1 MRHHTRLT
9 AAAIAV
15 GLVATACSG
24 SHNSGTAS
32 TTSTTSAT
40 TSATTT
46 SGAATTTTSASAS
59 SDLQRL
65 IPTPANT
72 EKTDGPDSL
81 HDNGIR
87 MHFLVNGSPT
97 DVMPAYKTSLEGMS
111 WTVTVENSSNGGG
124 GGGATYTGTNGN
136 AYGVFSGGGY
146 HGTTD
151 VHACVWPAK
160 PSNTDCGRD
169 RNR

>member
-1 MRHHTRLT
+1 MRCHTRLT

-15 GLVATACSG
+15 GLVATACGG
-24 SHNSGTAS
+24 SHNSSTAT
-32 TTSTTSAT
+32 TTSTTSTT

-46 SGAATTTTSASAS
+46 SAPATATTTASANA
-59 SDLQRL
+59 DLQRL
-65 IPTPANT
+65 IPTPVNT
-72 EKTDGPDSL
+72 ERTDGPDPM

-87 MHFLVNGSPT
+87 MHFLVNGAPT
-97 DVMPAYKTSLEGMS
+97 DVMSAYKTSLEGMS
-111 WTVTVENSSNGGG
+111 WSVALENSSNGGG

-136 AYGVFSGGGY
+136 AYGVFTGGGY
-146 HGTTD
+146 RGTTD

-160 PSNTDCGRD
+160 PSNTDCERD